1 MNLILHQG
9 DFRLL
14 WDPEQIFVIICDV
27 AFKTVR
33 INNNTIVILKPINK
47 LLTVFTIGNK
57 VKEPCISITFQESFD
72 LSSFIP
78 LNLFLPQKRNEP
90 LFKIVL

>member
-9 DFRLL
+9 DFRLF
-14 WDPEQIFVIICDV
+14 WDTELIFVIIRDV

-33 INNNTIVILKPINK
+33 TNNNPIVILKPINM
-47 LLTVFTIGNK
+47 LLAVFAIGNK
-57 VKEPCISITFQESFD
+57 VQEPCITIPFQESFD

-78 LNLFLPQKRNEP
+78 LKLFLPQKRN
-90 LFKIVL
+90 